1 MTPAARSVNVFGSY
15 RLLLGALLL
24 IAPNS
29 ILQLVGLPPAV
40 DVWIRIVGMLLAILG
55 IYYRIAAAANLAPF
69 FLATVLV
76 RSSVPLFLLGFILA
90 GWVEWPL
97 MLFGALDAVGALWT
111 WKALRNSDATT

>member
-1 MTPAARSVNVFGSY
+1 MTPAARSVNIFGTY
-15 RLLLGALLL
+15 LLLLGALLL
-24 IAPNS
+24 IAPNP
-29 ILQLVGLPPAV
+29 LLDLVGLPPTTE
-40 DVWIRIVGMLLAILG
+40 VWIRIVGMLVAILG

-97 MLFGALDAVGALWT
+97 MLFGAIDAVGALWT
-111 WKALRNSDATT
+111 WKALRNPAATA

>member
-15 RLLLGALLL
+15 LLVLGAILLV
-24 IAPNS
+24 APNPF
-29 ILQLVGLPPAV
+29 LQLVRLPPTTE
-40 DVWIRIVGMLLAILG
+40 VWIRIVGMLVAILG

-76 RSSVPLFLLGFILA
+76 RASVPLFLLGFTLA

-97 MLFGALDAVGALWT
+97 MLYGAIDAGGALWT
-111 WKALRNSDATT
+111 WKALRHPTASA